1 MSQMTFLFSNCLKFA
16 NIFGAKNSNRQ
27 NRNLENGD
35 LRHLWD
41 IFETFVTNVAKRGS
55 LCTHIYAGTPK
66 CICVHPHMC
75 RDTQMHLCAP
85 TYVQGHPNASVCT
98 HICAGHQHTSVCTHV
113 ATGTPTYVCV
123 HPHMRRDNPRHA
135 LLHAGSDA
143 HI

>member
-75 RDTQMHLCAP
+75 RTPTYICVHPRSYRDTHICLCAP
-85 TYVQGHPNASVCT
+85 TYAQGQPQTRVTTCR
-98 HICAGHQHTSVCTHV
+98 Q
-113 ATGTPTYVCV
+113 
-123 HPHMRRDNPRHA
+123 
-135 LLHAGSDA
+135 
-143 HI
+143 